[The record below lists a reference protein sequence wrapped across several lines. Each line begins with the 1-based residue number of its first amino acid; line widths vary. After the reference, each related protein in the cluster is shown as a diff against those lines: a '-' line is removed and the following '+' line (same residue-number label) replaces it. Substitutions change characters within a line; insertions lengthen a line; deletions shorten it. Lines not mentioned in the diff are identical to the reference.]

1 MWILDAFDWI
11 KDVWNNGAKDVVIY
25 IAIGIVFIMSGL
37 LRKTYHSI
45 KNAILSLFTVEG
57 AISFIISAAAV
68 IFFLTK
74 VGIIK
79 W

>member
-1 MWILDAFDWI
+1 MWIRDVFESA
-11 KDVWNNGAKDVVIY
+11 KDLWVNGAREVVIY
-25 IAIGIVFIMSGL
+25 IAIGIVFLMSGL
-37 LRKTYHSI
+37 LRKIYHSI

-74 VGIIK
+74 TGIIK

>member
-37 LRKTYHSI
+37 LRKIYHSI
-45 KNAILSLFTVEG
+45 KNAILSLFTAEG

>member
-37 LRKTYHSI
+37 LRKIYHSI
-45 KNAILSLFTVEG
+45 KNAILSLFTPEG
-57 AISFIISAAAV
+57 AVSFIISAAAV